1 MRRFKRRWII
11 AIAVALYF
19 YFLLPATADMFF
31 TLYHLTH
38 IGPLYWGYSGFK
50 AAGYYFGIYEY
61 RLLACV
67 LLASVIAIVPSLFN
81 KLRGAERQL

>member
-1 MRRFKRRWII
+1 MSLPKRRCLF
-11 AIAVALYF
+11 AVAATLYL

-31 TLYHLTH
+31 TLYHKTH

-61 RLLACV
+61 RALACV
-67 LLASVIAIVPSLFN
+67 LLAMAIIAVPSLF
-81 KLRGAERQL
+81 KMLRRA

>member
-1 MRRFKRRWII
+1 MPTSTRRWI
-11 AIAVALYF
+11 VALAAALYL

-31 TLYHLTH
+31 ALYHMTK
-38 IGPLYWGYSGFK
+38 IGPLYWGYTGFK

-67 LLASVIAIVPSLFN
+67 LLALAIVAVPSLF
-81 KLRGAERQL
+81 KMLRRT

>member
-1 MRRFKRRWII
+1 MPTSNRRFYI
-11 AIAVALYF
+11 AIAVALYL

-31 TLYHLTH
+31 VLYHKTH

-50 AAGYYFGIYEY
+50 AAGYYFGIFEY

-67 LLASVIAIVPSLFN
+67 LLAAVIIIVPSLI
-81 KLRGAERQL
+81 KKRRRA

>member
-1 MRRFKRRWII
+1 MPTSTRRWI
-11 AIAVALYF
+11 VALAAALYL

-31 TLYHLTH
+31 ALYHMTQ
-38 IGPLYWGYSGFK
+38 IGPLYWGYTGFK

-67 LLASVIAIVPSLFN
+67 LLALAIVAVPSLF
-81 KLRGAERQL
+81 KMLRRT